1 MMKTSVTY
9 TFINFTVFSL
19 QKVVTHSKLPQ
30 DTSVNIQIY
39 TRETQQWVGTIT
51 FYVIDLLFIQGK
63 ESYLQRVF
71 QTRTECVDRRWIHNL
86 RHTVRWAY
94 RVYFK

>member
-1 MMKTSVTY
+1 MKTSVTY

-51 FYVIDLLFIQGK
+51 FYVISCLSKAKRAICNEYSKQGR
-63 ESYLQRVF
+63 SV
-71 QTRTECVDRRWIHNL
+71 
-86 RHTVRWAY
+86 
-94 RVYFK
+94 